1 MPELWLKIISTL
13 IALGVLIFVH
23 ELGHFLACRV
33 SRVGVQKF
41 SIGFGPELL
50 SWQGKETRYSIS
62 LIPFGGFVKP
72 QGETYEEIK
81 KRGGGVPGDYISA
94 PIGNRFLILIGGV
107 AMNFLFAYFLFVLLF
122 MLGRP
127 VESTTIGEFVEGYP
141 ASQSDL
147 RVGDQVKHLNGKAVS
162 NWQELKFQIL
172 ESTDEVITF
181 TVERDGE
188 LLNIPVMV
196 QFEEGTDIFGQVRR
210 VPRIGIKPSQEMMI
224 EKYGLSAALVKA
236 GQLELKLSALTC
248 EALGRLVTGRLSL
261 KAVSGPI
268 GIVSM
273 AGDAVQMGLATFLQ
287 FLGLLSVSL
296 AVINILPIPAL
307 DGGHL
312 FFLFIEAI
320 FRKPVSLSLQERMT
334 QIGFFFLMGL
344 MLLVVYND
352 LINVGAMEKFQNF
365 SGKVITRFYD
375 QLEEGLTKR
384 IDPTHRSR

>member
-1 MPELWLKIISTL
+1 MLELWLKIISTL

-23 ELGHFLACRV
+23 ELGHFLACRI

-72 QGETYEEIK
+72 QGETSEEVK
-81 KRGGGVPGDYISA
+81 KRGGNAPGDYISA

-107 AMNFLFAYFLFVLLF
+107 AMNFLFAYFLFVLVL
-122 MLGRP
+122 MMGRP
-127 VESTTIGEFVEGYP
+127 VLSTAIGGFMEGYP
-141 ASQSDL
+141 AAESDL
-147 RVGDQVKHLNGKAVS
+147 QVGDQVTHLNGAAVS
-162 NWQELKFQIL
+162 NWQDLTFQIL
-172 ESTDEVITF
+172 KSSDQTLTF
-181 TVERDGE
+181 SVNRDGDPFH
-188 LLNIPVMV
+188 IPVTV
-196 QFEEGTDIFGQVRR
+196 QFEEGTDIFGQARR

-236 GQLELKLSALTC
+236 GQFELKLSALTC
-248 EALGRLVTGRLSL
+248 EALWRLVTGQLSL

-268 GIVSM
+268 GIVSL

-320 FRKPVSLSLQERMT
+320 FRRPVNLSLQERMT

-352 LINVGAMEKFQNF
+352 LVNVGAMEKFQNF
-365 SGKVITRFYD
+365 SGKVITHFYD
-375 QLEEGLTKR
+375 QLEEGLTKS
-384 IDPTHRSR
+384 IDPTRRAR

>member
-1 MPELWLKIISTL
+1 
-13 IALGVLIFVH
+13 
-23 ELGHFLACRV
+23 
-33 SRVGVQKF
+33 
-41 SIGFGPELL
+41 
-50 SWQGKETRYSIS
+50 
-62 LIPFGGFVKP
+62 
-72 QGETYEEIK
+72 
-81 KRGGGVPGDYISA
+81 
-94 PIGNRFLILIGGV
+94 
-107 AMNFLFAYFLFVLLF
+107 
-122 MLGRP
+122 
-127 VESTTIGEFVEGYP
+127 
-141 ASQSDL
+141 
-147 RVGDQVKHLNGKAVS
+147 
-162 NWQELKFQIL
+162 
-172 ESTDEVITF
+172 
-181 TVERDGE
+181 
-188 LLNIPVMV
+188 
-196 QFEEGTDIFGQVRR
+196 
-210 VPRIGIKPSQEMMI
+210 
-224 EKYGLSAALVKA
+224 
-236 GQLELKLSALTC
+236 
-248 EALGRLVTGRLSL
+248 
-261 KAVSGPI
+261 
-268 GIVSM
+268 M